1 MKNVYY
7 KDIIKHDFNIT
18 EYLKELISEVIDE
31 KFGKPKENQKYEE
44 ESEVISEI
52 EEQIVDKVKIPI
64 KYNYADIGIKAG
76 DVLYFYFQHDSSIV
90 EEHQNDPP
98 MTVIVLDPIKKYVKI
113 MGNEYS
119 TVNKFL
125 VENNLLKSKNTINA
139 PWSLYTEADHFS
151 IQRELVNNKVDISN
165 RKEVRDILKHYESIS
180 RKGYNWCLANYKAAE

>member
-1 MKNVYY
+1 MKNIYY

-31 KFGKPKENQKYEE
+31 KFGKPKESQENAENT
-44 ESEVISEI
+44 EVVSEI

-90 EEHQNDPP
+90 EKHQNDPP

-125 VENNLLKSKNTINA
+125 VENNLLKPKNTINA
-139 PWSLYTEADHFS
+139 PWSLYTETDHFS
-151 IQRELVNNKVDISN
+151 IQRDLVNNKVDISN